1 MAQGIFL
8 GVAVA
13 EGNVVKTQLT
23 AFITECNRVFRLL
36 NGKLRRQHLLHTVC
50 GNHGARHHN
59 EDHRNHQ
66 ERHDDL
72 HRVLDIRHH
81 VAYLHGGFR
90 NGMPTHPHDE
100 QRDKIHDE
108 HHDRHCNAHHALG
121 KAVCAGEV
129 FIRLIK
135 ARLLEFLIRKRAYH
149 EHAAQ
154 ILAAD
159 EV

>member
-1 MAQGIFL
+1 
-8 GVAVA
+8 
-13 EGNVVKTQLT
+13 
-23 AFITECNRVFRLL
+23 
-36 NGKLRRQHLLHTVC
+36 
-50 GNHGARHHN
+50 
-59 EDHRNHQ
+59 
-66 ERHDDL
+66 
-72 HRVLDIRHH
+72 
-81 VAYLHGGFR
+81 
-90 NGMPTHPHDE
+90 MPTHPHDE

-121 KAVCAGEV
+121 KAVSAGEV

-149 EHAAQ
+149 KHAAQ